1 MEYQI
6 IIIFLDNTPSKF
18 RTKDW
23 IEINTTIKNTML
35 KSSLCD
41 YSDAYVL
48 VKEIISVAITKS
60 ILISLGLTAA
70 VSAAF

>member
-23 IEINTTIKNTML
+23 IEINTTIKTTIL

-48 VKEIISVAITKS
+48 VKEIISVAIIKS

-70 VSAAF
+70 ASAAF